1 MYQKA
6 STNTPVDW
14 VQSLLE
20 ANLDIP
26 INEPQFNIM
35 CPFHIDSHAS
45 CAINTDKG
53 VWICFA
59 GCGEGSLY
67 TFLKAYF
74 DVTDAEI
81 QKYLI
86 PLDTNTPIPLV
97 DIIEET
103 ELPTVDLPPNFQ
115 ESQFP
120 QWIFDRGFTK
130 EFLITWGCGKNLY
143 DDFIIPIRNYDSRVV
158 GYVSRRQTTLPKYLY
173 NTGLKKSQLLFG
185 ADKVQPSEFICI
197 TEGSLDTMWLNQNG
211 YQAVALLGIHM
222 SKKQFE
228 LCKTLP
234 TKEFVLC
241 LDNDEAGEIGKQRAL
256 QQLKQIAPTTYIKIP
271 QEYKDVQ
278 DIRHK
283 LTLDSII
290 NNRYTW

>member
-6 STNTPVDW
+6 STNTAVDW

-67 TFLKAYF
+67 TFLKAYL

>member
-1 MYQKA
+1 
-6 STNTPVDW
+6 
-14 VQSLLE
+14 
-20 ANLDIP
+20 
-26 INEPQFNIM
+26 
-35 CPFHIDSHAS
+35 
-45 CAINTDKG
+45 
-53 VWICFA
+53 
-59 GCGEGSLY
+59 
-67 TFLKAYF
+67 
-74 DVTDAEI
+74 
-81 QKYLI
+81 
-86 PLDTNTPIPLV
+86 
-97 DIIEET
+97 
-103 ELPTVDLPPNFQ
+103 
-115 ESQFP
+115 
-120 QWIFDRGFTK
+120 
-130 EFLITWGCGKNLY
+130 
-143 DDFIIPIRNYDSRVV
+143 
-158 GYVSRRQTTLPKYLY
+158 
-173 NTGLKKSQLLFG
+173 
-185 ADKVQPSEFICI
+185 
-197 TEGSLDTMWLNQNG
+197 MWLNQNG

>member
-1 MYQKA
+1 
-6 STNTPVDW
+6 
-14 VQSLLE
+14 
-20 ANLDIP
+20 
-26 INEPQFNIM
+26 M

-67 TFLKAYF
+67 TFLKAYL

-103 ELPTVDLPPNFQ
+103 ELPTVDLPLNFQ

>member
-6 STNTPVDW
+6 STNTAVDW

-26 INEPQFNIM
+26 IDEPQFNIK
-35 CPFHIDSHAS
+35 CPFHVDSHAS

-67 TFLKAYF
+67 IFLKEYL

-81 QKYLI
+81 QRYLI
-86 PLDTNTPIPLV
+86 PINNNTRIPLV
-97 DIIEET
+97 DINEDI
-103 ELPTVDLPPNFQ
+103 ELPTVALPDNFQ
-115 ESQFP
+115 EAQFP

-130 EFLITWGCGKNLY
+130 EFLTAWGCGKNLY
-143 DDFIIPIRNYDSRVV
+143 NDFIIPIRNYDSRVV

-185 ADKVQPSEFICI
+185 ADKVEPSEFICI
-197 TEGSLDTMWLNQNG
+197 TEGSLDTMWLHQHG
-211 YQAVALLGIHM
+211 YQAVALLGIHL

-241 LDNDEAGEIGKQRAL
+241 LDNDEAGEIGKRRAL
-256 QQLKQIAPTTYIKIP
+256 QQLKQIAPTTYVKIP

-278 DIRHK
+278 DIRNK
-283 LTLDSII
+283 LILDSILS
-290 NNRYTW
+290 NRYTW